1 MKKIA
6 IIGSG
11 GTGKSTLAKELGQI
25 LNLPVYHL
33 DSFFWKS
40 GWIQIDES
48 DFDHILKSLIVEDKW
63 IIDGNY
69 QRTMDMRFQEAD
81 TIIYLDYPT
90 YISLFRV
97 IKRRIQYH
105 GKTRPDMG
113 AGCKEKIDLE
123 FIKWILNYR
132 KNKRPKYLEKLS
144 KLKDSKT
151 VQIFKSPRELKD
163 YLTQLKKES
172 ITNI

>member
-25 LNLPVYHL
+25 LDLPVYHL
-33 DSFFWKS
+33 DSIYWKS
-40 GWIQIDES
+40 GWIQIEES
-48 DFDHILKSLIVEDKW
+48 DFDHVLKSLIVEDMW

-69 QRTMDMRFQEAD
+69 QRTMDMRFNEAD

-90 YISLFRV
+90 YISLYRV
-97 IKRRIQYH
+97 IKRRVKYH

-113 AGCKEKIDLE
+113 VGCNEKIDLE

-144 KLKDSKT
+144 NLNDDKT
-151 VQIFKSPRELKD
+151 VHIFKAPIELKA

-172 ITNI
+172 FINI